1 MTKKERAEYA
11 RLCSH
16 LQAESQTDGT
26 MNINETMKELAQ
38 YLRMQEE
45 IAETVEGLKDQ
56 IKAYMKENGLET
68 LASDEHKA
76 TYKAVSSSR
85 IDTTAFKKAF
95 PSMAEQF
102 TKTTTSTRFTFN

>member
-1 MTKKERAEYA
+1 
-11 RLCSH
+11 
-16 LQAESQTDGT
+16 
-26 MNINETMKELAQ
+26 MNIKDVMKELAQ

-56 IKAYMKENGLET
+56 IKAYMQQNQLET

-102 TKTTTSTRFTFN
+102 TKTTTSTRFIFN

>member
-1 MTKKERAEYA
+1 M
-11 RLCSH
+11 SIH
-16 LQAESQTDGT
+16 
-26 MNINETMKELAQ
+26 ETMKELAQ

-56 IKAYMKENGLET
+56 IKAYMTENNLET

-76 TYKAVSSSR
+76 TYKTVTSSR

-102 TKTTTSTRFTFN
+102 TKQTTSNRFTFV

>member
-1 MTKKERAEYA
+1 M
-11 RLCSH
+11 S
-16 LQAESQTDGT
+16 
-26 MNINETMKELAQ
+26 INETMKELAQ

-85 IDTTAFKKAF
+85 IDTTALKRENPAI
-95 PSMAEQF
+95 AEQYS
-102 TKTTTSTRFTFN
+102 KTIMSNRFIFN

>member
-1 MTKKERAEYA
+1 
-11 RLCSH
+11 
-16 LQAESQTDGT
+16 

-45 IAETVEGLKDQ
+45 IFETVEGLKDQ

-76 TYKAVSSSR
+76 TYKAVCSSR

-102 TKTTTSTRFTFN
+102 TKQTTSNRFTFV